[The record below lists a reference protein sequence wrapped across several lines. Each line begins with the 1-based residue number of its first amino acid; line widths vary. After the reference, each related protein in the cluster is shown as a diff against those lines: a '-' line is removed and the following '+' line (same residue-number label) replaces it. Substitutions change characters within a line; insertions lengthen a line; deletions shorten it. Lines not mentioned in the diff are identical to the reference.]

1 MSMVTVGIISGVG
14 SAITGIFGAS
24 SAKRRARAAAR
35 EKRRL
40 SAKLTSLENSR
51 QTVINPYSDTKN
63 LSNLA
68 SDLSGG
74 MSNPFASLGVAT
86 VVGLLWGI
94 FEGPMLNVF
103 EGSVVLVAA
112 LLLTT
117 MIVWM
122 WNAGAKV
129 TQEIEESMQMSVVQ
143 QSGIG
148 LALLSFSL
156 VMREGVELSLFSIAL
171 VIQDG
176 IETYIGIA
184 LGLSIAVILG
194 LGIYKG
200 SLRISMKA
208 LFKWTS
214 IFLILFAAGMVAY
227 GIHELQEAGLL
238 LIGPIEVWNINP
250 SLLPDG
256 GFPLLHEKGL
266 IGGMAKALF
275 GYNGNPSAL
284 EVVAYVSYLGIG
296 FVYFWRRQKGI
307 GPAPPENPRGAPL
320 TTPTAQ

>member
-1 MSMVTVGIISGVG
+1 MIISPTIISLREGIEAALII
-14 SAITGIFGAS
+14 AIM
-24 SAKRRARAAAR
+24 
-35 EKRRL
+35 L
-40 SAKLTSLENSR
+40 SYLRKTN
-51 QTVINPYSDTKN
+51 QTDLRKYVISGTIVAI
-63 LSNLA
+63 LS
-68 SDLSGG
+68 
-74 MSNPFASLGVAT
+74 SLGVAV

-94 FEGPMLNVF
+94 FEGPMLNIF
-103 EGSVVLVAA
+103 EGSVVLIAA
-112 LLLTT
+112 VLLTT

-122 WNAGAKV
+122 WNAGARI
-129 TQEIEESMQMSVVQ
+129 TQEIEESMEMSVTQ

-156 VMREGVELSLFSIAL
+156 VMREGVELSLFSMAS

-176 IETYIGIA
+176 IQSYIGIA
-184 LGLSIAVILG
+184 LGLLIAVVLG

-214 IFLILFAAGMVAY
+214 IFLILFAAGMIAY

-250 SLLPDG
+250 PLLPDG
-256 GFPLLHEKGL
+256 SFPLLHEKGL

-284 EVVAYVSYLGIG
+284 EVVAYVAYLGIA
-296 FVYFWRRQKGI
+296 FVYLWTRQKGI
-307 GPAPPENPRGAPL
+307 DVTRSEKPKETVFASA
-320 TTPTAQ
+320 TTP

>member
-1 MSMVTVGIISGVG
+1 MIISPTIISLREGIEAALII
-14 SAITGIFGAS
+14 AIM
-24 SAKRRARAAAR
+24 
-35 EKRRL
+35 L
-40 SAKLTSLENSR
+40 SYLRKTNQNDLR
-51 QTVINPYSDTKN
+51 KYVI
-63 LSNLA
+63 
-68 SDLSGG
+68 SGTLVAIL
-74 MSNPFASLGVAT
+74 ASLGVAT
-86 VVGLLWGI
+86 VVGVLWGI

-103 EGSVVLVAA
+103 EGSVVLIAA

-156 VMREGVELSLFSIAL
+156 VMREGVELSLFSMAL
-171 VIQDG
+171 VIQEG
-176 IETYIGIA
+176 LESYIGVA
-184 LGLSIAVILG
+184 LGLSIAVVLG
-194 LGIYKG
+194 VGIYKG

-250 SLLPDG
+250 PLLPDG

-266 IGGMAKALF
+266 VGGMAKALF

-284 EVVAYVSYLGIG
+284 EIIAYVAYLGIA
-296 FVYFWRRQKGI
+296 FTYLWVKQKGT
-307 GPAPPENPRGAPL
+307 NQTLSKDSNKVTL
-320 TTPTAQ
+320 TTNPA

>member
-1 MSMVTVGIISGVG
+1 MIISPTIISLREGIEAALII
-14 SAITGIFGAS
+14 AIM
-24 SAKRRARAAAR
+24 
-35 EKRRL
+35 L
-40 SAKLTSLENSR
+40 SYLRKTN
-51 QTVINPYSDTKN
+51 QTDLRKYVI
-63 LSNLA
+63 
-68 SDLSGG
+68 SGTLVAVL
-74 MSNPFASLGVAT
+74 ASLGVAT

-94 FEGPMLNVF
+94 FEGPVLNIF
-103 EGSVVLVAA
+103 EGSVVLIAA

-156 VMREGVELSLFSIAL
+156 VVREGVELSLFSMAL
-171 VIQDG
+171 VIQEG
-176 IETYIGIA
+176 LESYIGVA
-184 LGLSIAVILG
+184 LGLSIAVVLG
-194 LGIYKG
+194 VGIYKG
-200 SLRISMKA
+200 SLRVSMKA

-250 SLLPDG
+250 PLLPDG
-256 GFPLLHEKGL
+256 GYPLLHEKGL
-266 IGGMAKALF
+266 IGGMAKALL

-284 EVVAYVSYLGIG
+284 EIVAYFAYLGIA
-296 FVYFWRRQKGI
+296 FTYLWMKQKSLNSMQSNK
-307 GPAPPENPRGAPL
+307 PSEVSL
-320 TTPTAQ
+320 VTTHAH

>member
-1 MSMVTVGIISGVG
+1 MIISPTIISLREGIEAALII
-14 SAITGIFGAS
+14 AIMLSYLRKTNQTDLRTYVISGTI
-24 SAKRRARAAAR
+24 AAI
-35 EKRRL
+35 L
-40 SAKLTSLENSR
+40 S
-51 QTVINPYSDTKN
+51 
-63 LSNLA
+63 
-68 SDLSGG
+68 
-74 MSNPFASLGVAT
+74 SLGVAI

-94 FEGPMLNVF
+94 FDGPMLNIF

-129 TQEIEESMQMSVVQ
+129 TQEIEESMEMSVIQ
-143 QSGIG
+143 QSGVS

-156 VMREGVELSLFSIAL
+156 VVREGVELSLFSMAL

-176 IETYIGIA
+176 LQVYIGIA
-184 LGLSIAVILG
+184 LGLAIAVVLG

-200 SLRISMKA
+200 SLRVSMKA

-250 SLLPDG
+250 PLLPDG
-256 GFPLLHEKGL
+256 GYPLLHEKGL

-284 EVVAYVSYLGIG
+284 EVISYLAYLGVA
-296 FVYFWRRQKGI
+296 FVYLWRKQNGRSQLSSEKSKKVKLI
-307 GPAPPENPRGAPL
+307 
-320 TTPTAQ
+320 TTTT

>member
-1 MSMVTVGIISGVG
+1 MIISPTIISLREGIEAALII
-14 SAITGIFGAS
+14 AIMLSYLRKTNQTDLRKYVISGTIAAIVS
-24 SAKRRARAAAR
+24 S
-35 EKRRL
+35 
-40 SAKLTSLENSR
+40 
-51 QTVINPYSDTKN
+51 
-63 LSNLA
+63 
-68 SDLSGG
+68 
-74 MSNPFASLGVAT
+74 FGVAI

-94 FEGPMLNVF
+94 FEGPMLNIF
-103 EGSVVLVAA
+103 EGSVVLIAA

-129 TQEIEESMQMSVVQ
+129 TQEIEESMEMSVMQ

-156 VMREGVELSLFSIAL
+156 VMREGVELSLFSMAL
-171 VIQDG
+171 VIQEG
-176 IETYIGIA
+176 IQIYIGIA
-184 LGLSIAVILG
+184 LGLAIAVVLG

-200 SLRISMKA
+200 SLRVSMKA

-238 LIGPIEVWNINP
+238 LFGPIEVWNINP
-250 SLLPDG
+250 PLLPDG
-256 GFPLLHEKGL
+256 GYPLFHENGL
-266 IGGMAKALF
+266 IGGMMKALF

-284 EVVAYVSYLGIG
+284 EVIAYVGYLGVAFI
-296 FVYFWRRQKGI
+296 YLWNKQNGI
-307 GPAPPENPRGAPL
+307 AESSTDKSKE
-320 TTPTAQ
+320 TTLVTPST